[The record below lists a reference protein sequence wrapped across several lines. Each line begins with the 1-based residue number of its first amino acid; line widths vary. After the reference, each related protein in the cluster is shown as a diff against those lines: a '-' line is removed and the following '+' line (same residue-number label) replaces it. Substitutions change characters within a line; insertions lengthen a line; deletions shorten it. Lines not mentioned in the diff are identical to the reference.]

1 MIYYSKAKPE
11 QWLGFSTFENDY
23 KANWSRIHE
32 RLALSLDALGYPKEL
47 ADIIAEHIGNPKGIE
62 RMIAYL
68 DYVKPGNVEL
78 VVDEMLA
85 IKSEIDRWREKKEFE
100 IANSEY
106 NMVLNNG
113 LGEKD
118 DEYDR

>member
-1 MIYYSKAKPE
+1 M
-11 QWLGFSTFENDY
+11 TFENDY

-47 ADIIAEHIGNPKGIE
+47 AGIIAEHIGNPKGIE

-106 NMVLNNG
+106 NMVMNNG

>member
-1 MIYYSKAKPE
+1 MA
-11 QWLGFSTFENDY
+11 WLFGCMGNERFDMTFENDH
-23 KANWSRIHE
+23 KASWSRSRD
-32 RLALSLDALGYPKEL
+32 RLADSLDALGYPKEL

-113 LGEKD
+113 LGEN